1 MGEPWASPGGGP
13 LAARGSGVSSKLEG
27 RLGPDSHRAHR
38 DGRDS
43 IRRRSLS
50 PDPKIGMTGAE
61 APWVRSVRTSH
72 LWWGSVAGTE
82 VPEPGRTLIHPGQVR
97 PESALLPFRRRRS
110 APGTPT
116 GVTRRAAPIPAP
128 RERSQVIVK
137 PEKRQGGGCCGG
149 S

>member
-1 MGEPWASPGGGP
+1 
-13 LAARGSGVSSKLEG
+13 
-27 RLGPDSHRAHR
+27 
-38 DGRDS
+38 
-43 IRRRSLS
+43 
-50 PDPKIGMTGAE
+50 MTGAE

-116 GVTRRAAPIPAP
+116 GVTRRAVISNVSMVTSKNVSEDPFLSVRTAPDH
-128 RERSQVIVK
+128 
-137 PEKRQGGGCCGG
+137 
-149 S
+149 